1 MIKVGD
7 YVPDVKLY
15 RMSQEGPE
23 AILSTEWFSD
33 RYVVLFAVPGAFTPT
48 CSIRHLPG
56 YVEKSEE
63 FRSKGVD
70 SVACLSVNDVYVM
83 DAWRRDQEVSDQ
95 IEMLA
100 DGAGLFTKA
109 AGFVLDLSG
118 AGYGIR
124 SIRYAM
130 IVKDGMVTHLNLEE
144 SGKFEVSDAETIL
157 KLL

>member
-1 MIKVGD
+1 MIRVGD
-7 YVPDVKLY
+7 YVPNVKLY
-15 RMSQEGPE
+15 RMGQKGPE
-23 AILSTEWFSD
+23 AILSAEWFSD

-48 CSIRHLPG
+48 CSTRHLPG
-56 YVEKSEE
+56 YLEKSEE

-70 SVACLSVNDVYVM
+70 SIACLSVNDIYVM
-83 DAWRRDQEVSDQ
+83 DAWRRHLEVSDE

-100 DGAGLFTKA
+100 DGTGLFTKA
-109 AGFVLDLSG
+109 AGFILDLSG
-118 AGYGIR
+118 MGYGIR

-130 IVKDGMVTHLNLEE
+130 IVKDGMITHLNLEK